1 MYCYQKESP
10 QPVAQDTKEEEVRT
24 FTYFNN
30 YLFMLGQLSLKIE
43 SFPMH
48 CGKILNQINSSY
60 HMAFIIWRGPSY
72 NVTLQTPLTQ
82 STVIISVSV
91 KVLMK
96 GFVK

>member
-1 MYCYQKESP
+1 
-10 QPVAQDTKEEEVRT
+10 
-24 FTYFNN
+24 
-30 YLFMLGQLSLKIE
+30 MLGQLNLKTE

-72 NVTLQTPLTQ
+72 NVTLQAPLTQ

-91 KVLMK
+91 KVL
-96 GFVK
+96 